1 MRTGTIMTGGSTT
14 FHFRPENMPRI
25 PRPAHGGPRLPDT
38 PQGARASRTDA
49 LRVASPTCAPPGART
64 RIRWSSA
71 RWAGVR
77 PVSAPAGLSRAERDG
92 AGHNAF
98 TFGVSCYHST
108 RLPVSS
114 CGDCLPGRAP
124 SRASQGAG
132 RGVATVPLI
141 TLWKIQDR
149 RSRGAGEEIVA
160 DLRDASHR
168 RGRTAVSRRVCPPPP
183 CPGAIS
189 PPAAVI
195 GGPSVATPGP
205 DGGSGDAARVPEAV
219 RRPRDRRRRSPPP
232 TGSFP
237 VAGRRAVTRGPG
249 RRTAGPSEHRRRT
262 RGCQVAP
269 GAWPGPRRRWRR
281 GDLDEPETELVDGV
295 AEQRHDGL
303 RQCWTG
309 VVAQA
314 VAWIRGRDPKWQSH
328 SDDVPLRPG
337 PSARGMQSGSQQRG
351 ESGSAQRPGVRQR
364 ESVLRP
370 EVIGDGQEVVVGLRW
385 RRTVSTGDS
394 APSDRSEWVCRL
406 PRQKRP
412 GRLKGRPIT
421 CIPRQPC
428 ALRVRRRLQ
437 GWHGMAAAVTR
448 N

>member
-98 TFGVSCYHST
+98 TLGVSCYHST

-168 RGRTAVSRRVCPPPP
+168 RGRTAVSRRGPVPP
-183 CPGAIS
+183 CTVTG
-189 PPAAVI
+189 
-195 GGPSVATPGP
+195 T
-205 DGGSGDAARVPEAV
+205 DQHTVPH
-219 RRPRDRRRRSPPP
+219 
-232 TGSFP
+232 
-237 VAGRRAVTRGPG
+237 GRAGPG
-249 RRTAGPSEHRRRT
+249 S
-262 RGCQVAP
+262 P
-269 GAWPGPRRRWRR
+269 G
-281 GDLDEPETELVDGV
+281 
-295 AEQRHDGL
+295 
-303 RQCWTG
+303 
-309 VVAQA
+309 
-314 VAWIRGRDPKWQSH
+314 
-328 SDDVPLRPG
+328 
-337 PSARGMQSGSQQRG
+337 
-351 ESGSAQRPGVRQR
+351 GSAQCYVSPTV
-364 ESVLRP
+364 
-370 EVIGDGQEVVVGLRW
+370 QEAWELTW
-385 RRTVSTGDS
+385 STADPANS
-394 APSDRSEWVCRL
+394 L
-406 PRQKRP
+406 
-412 GRLKGRPIT
+412 
-421 CIPRQPC
+421 
-428 ALRVRRRLQ
+428 
-437 GWHGMAAAVTR
+437 
-448 N
+448 